1 MDLEIKGIPDG
12 IRIGDLQGEA
22 AIVEWVAVA
31 VERYENQKLNAI
43 QEVSE
48 AVKTCQTNIDNFRKQ
63 NTLTA
68 KFEKPKEVEEVE
80 KK

>member
-12 IRIGDLQGEA
+12 ITEA
-22 AIVEWVAVA
+22 NVKEWCSVL

-43 QEVSE
+43 QSVSE

-80 KK
+80 EK